1 MHKPHQSLPVY
12 QVITASQT
20 LALSFLLTVP
30 LSQGVGQEPSARP
43 EAVWA
48 EVEQLR
54 MSLDH
59 QLEQS
64 RSAVKEDDLRS
75 AAKAVATTSLKLDE
89 KLQIFSHFQQ
99 NSNAL
104 EATRLSFLAF
114 AVRCIVGGPSRLPTL
129 NAGIERVTS
138 CTFQAFLAR
147 EAPARVEQAAQFQLA
162 AQHGLTGGLLS
173 AQPFYPTNQGL
184 FFPMLVLA
192 RRLPNDL
199 GTELAKNLLLATNA
213 PEFVTNAAKKLI
225 ERRWGLGAEPKLE
238 FTAIDGRQVTLSALR
253 GRAVLIT
260 FWATDC
266 VPCMQELP
274 ELKSIYDRF
283 HPKGFEVLGISLDEK
298 KQRFLRAIK
307 ENSIPW
313 PNRFSSDR
321 SEDKCLL
328 EFGVQ
333 AIPDNWLIDK
343 RGKVREVGVRERL
356 EEKIALLVSEKQ

>member
-1 MHKPHQSLPVY
+1 VQFFTENIFLFA
-12 QVITASQT
+12 IAFASGGM
-20 LALSFLLTVP
+20 LLWPIVRARAAGPTV
-30 LSQGVGQEPSARP
+30 
-43 EAVWA
+43 
-48 EVEQLR
+48 
-54 MSLDH
+54 
-59 QLEQS
+59 
-64 RSAVKEDDLRS
+64 
-75 AAKAVATTSLKLDE
+75 TT
-89 KLQIFSHFQQ
+89 
-99 NSNAL
+99 L